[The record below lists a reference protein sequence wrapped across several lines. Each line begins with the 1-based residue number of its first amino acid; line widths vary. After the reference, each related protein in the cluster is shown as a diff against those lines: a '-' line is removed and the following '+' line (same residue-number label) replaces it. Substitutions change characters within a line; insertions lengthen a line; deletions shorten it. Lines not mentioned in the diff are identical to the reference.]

1 MFNKKKIHT
10 VGSISDFMKKKNEI
24 CEAELIT
31 MQKGKTA
38 GLSFGLSVLP
48 LALAPLTQ
56 STSALASG
64 NQAIVVNS
72 ATVAADTMFQ
82 NMLHAF
88 DPLITLVQALAYPIA
103 MVVVLGGALF
113 IMIGNKEKGFSMM
126 QSAGLGYVLV
136 TLTPMILNILVEA
149 MKSAV

>member
-1 MFNKKKIHT
+1 MFNKNKIHT
-10 VGSISDFMKKKNEI
+10 VGSIPDFMKRNEI
-24 CEAELIT
+24 CEAELVT

-38 GLSFGLSVLP
+38 GLSFGMSLLP
-48 LALAPLTQ
+48 LSLAPLAQATPTFAD
-56 STSALASG
+56 STEVVS
-64 NQAIVVNS
+64 VNS
-72 ATVAADTMFQ
+72 SVVANAMYD

-113 IMIGNKEKGFSMM
+113 IMIGNREKGFSMM
-126 QSAGLGYVLV
+126 SSAGLGYVLV